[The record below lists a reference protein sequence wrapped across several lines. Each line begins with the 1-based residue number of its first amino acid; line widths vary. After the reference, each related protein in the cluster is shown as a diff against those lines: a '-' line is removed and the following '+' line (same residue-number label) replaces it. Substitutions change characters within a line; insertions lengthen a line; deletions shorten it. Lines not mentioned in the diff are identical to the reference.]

1 MGRARWRLRDTVHSL
16 LLMNGSLGAT
26 PAASEPPRRD
36 SAGGKV
42 GFALCD
48 DNDSPAEPSRGS
60 RRDSSCTN
68 PRRLS
73 RLSEAGIARRQ
84 SIASGIT
91 KIISKVSSSKE
102 TTDEEDEAWIQS
114 MMPGALLER
123 VE

>member
-1 MGRARWRLRDTVHSL
+1 
-16 LLMNGSLGAT
+16 MNGSLGAT

-60 RRDSSCTN
+60 RRDSSWDTQSTN